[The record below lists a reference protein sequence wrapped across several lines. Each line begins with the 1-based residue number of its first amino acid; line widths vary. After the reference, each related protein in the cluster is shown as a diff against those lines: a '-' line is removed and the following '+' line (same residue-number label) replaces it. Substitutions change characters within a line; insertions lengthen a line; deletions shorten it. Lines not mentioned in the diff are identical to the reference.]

1 MSKERAGTS
10 GQEGSTGG
18 RCWDLGVLG
27 ICVCV
32 SVPLCL
38 YISRHTARAKIP
50 LGVVCCCHCTP
61 VSTEFFQVSLI
72 LVRCETSSAI
82 NMDPI

>member
-1 MSKERAGTS
+1 MQVEITSMSKERAGTS

-27 ICVCV
+27 MCVCV

-61 VSTEFFQVSLI
+61 VF
-72 LVRCETSSAI
+72 
-82 NMDPI
+82 N